1 MLGRSLP
8 PHAVGIAHRPRRANA
23 NATPSAARGDFPG
36 GARRRLMRCGSVAV
50 RRLLSNFQPT
60 RNASVAAPT
69 STGMAALPTVAGR
82 LFGAWA
88 TRLWWS

>member
-1 MLGRSLP
+1 
-8 PHAVGIAHRPRRANA
+8 
-23 NATPSAARGDFPG
+23 
-36 GARRRLMRCGSVAV
+36 MRCGSVAV

-82 LFGAWA
+82 LLWRMGNSA
-88 TRLWWS
+88 WWS